1 MADKTRKP
9 SSKEQQYLTPV
20 ERMYK
25 DCQIGQIMPD
35 GRRFIGIEK
44 LRSGEAVAMFESA
57 DRAPETI
64 RRNRKNLE
72 IAFNQLQA
80 SLGDDVYRPLIF
92 PPRVGVDC

>member
-1 MADKTRKP
+1 MAKKNT
-9 SSKEQQYLTPV
+9 THVTAV
-20 ERMYK
+20 EKMYG
-25 DCQIGQIMPD
+25 DCVPGQIMPD

-92 PPRVGVDC
+92 PQKVGVDC